1 MGSIDSRLR
10 RLEDSEAG
18 NRCPAC
24 GLASDERRPIAA
36 EYPEEPDKG
45 FQGDTSERCG
55 RCGRPLYTAI
65 RVVYEDEE
73 GGEASYG
80 A

>member
-24 GLASDERRPIAA
+24 LLASDERRPIAA
-36 EYPEEPDKG
+36 VYPEEPDKG
-45 FQGDTSERCG
+45 FQGDTDERCERCG
-55 RCGRPLYTAI
+55 RNLYTVL
-65 RVVYEDEE
+65 RVVRD
-73 GGEASYG
+73 G
-80 A
+80 